1 MLSSRHSFLKSLLL
15 YYYTR
20 VLTGTDTTRS
30 SQSYLLLLQQ
40 KGRKFG
46 RNSPIIKGECQ
57 PPSGGPQIKERGSPI
72 PQMVNMHSRS
82 WHCKE
87 KLKVLICIFLGI
99 KELCIFFNSLLQL
112 YTKLYHMLHYIYL
125 HFLRFYKTFTVLFH
139 SIVIIWVKQ
148 SENGRQVEASFAS
161 ELSFF

>member
-30 SQSYLLLLQQ
+30 SQSYLLLQQ

-87 KLKVLICIFLGI
+87 KLKVFICIFFGI
-99 KELCIFFNSLLQL
+99 KGLCIFFNSLLQL
-112 YTKLYHMLHYIYL
+112 YTKYHMLHYIYL
-125 HFLRFYKTFTVLFH
+125 HFLRFYKTFTVLFTP
-139 SIVIIWVKQ
+139 
-148 SENGRQVEASFAS
+148 
-161 ELSFF
+161 

>member
-15 YYYTR
+15 CYYYTR

-87 KLKVLICIFLGI
+87 KLKVFICIFLGI
-99 KELCIFFNSLLQL
+99 KGLCVFFNSLLQL

-125 HFLRFYKTFTVLFH
+125 HFLRFYKTFTVLFTP
-139 SIVIIWVKQ
+139 
-148 SENGRQVEASFAS
+148 
-161 ELSFF
+161 